1 MIDAVVEF
9 VKKKKGKIV
18 RSVNILIFQ
27 TAMVTE
33 FHKSM
38 KRRVGEIVE
47 EKGILTRLKGQ

>member
-1 MIDAVVEF
+1 M
-9 VKKKKGKIV
+9 KKKKGKIV

>member
-9 VKKKKGKIV
+9 VKKKKGQLV
-18 RSVNILIFQ
+18 RSVKILIFQ